1 MPTAN
6 HGPSFP
12 TVLYPVHRPRAAGRI
27 KRAVSEVVARMKPI
41 SLCVC
46 GEFCAT
52 DRKLRLNKK
61 EKKDG

>member
-27 KRAVSEVVARMKPI
+27 KRAVSEVVAQMKPI
-41 SLCVC
+41 RSEGIELS
-46 GEFCAT
+46 ENN
-52 DRKLRLNKK
+52 R
-61 EKKDG
+61 